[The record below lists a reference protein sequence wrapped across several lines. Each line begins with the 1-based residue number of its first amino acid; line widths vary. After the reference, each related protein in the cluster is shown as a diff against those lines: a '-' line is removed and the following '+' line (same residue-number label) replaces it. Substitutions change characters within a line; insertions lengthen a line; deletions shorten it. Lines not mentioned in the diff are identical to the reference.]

1 MGTLVNM
8 VAAVLEY
15 LSAEV
20 ELVANAA
27 RSTTT
32 KPE

>member
-27 RSTTT
+27 RDL
-32 KPE
+32 

>member
-1 MGTLVNM
+1 MGAPVTM

-27 RSTTT
+27 RDL
-32 KPE
+32 